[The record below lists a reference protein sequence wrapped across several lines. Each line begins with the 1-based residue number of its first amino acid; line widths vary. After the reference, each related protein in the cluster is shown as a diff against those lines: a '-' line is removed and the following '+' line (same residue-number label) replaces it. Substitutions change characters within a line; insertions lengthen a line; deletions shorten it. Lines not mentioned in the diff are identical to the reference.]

1 MKRGAALSVGAA
13 LFSIALMT
21 VGCESSAQ
29 KQAIADL
36 QQQVSSL
43 SQERDNLKTQVESLT
58 KENESIKAEL
68 ETLKKPAPV
77 AKKK

>member
-1 MKRGAALSVGAA
+1 MKRSATLSMGAVF
-13 LFSIALMT
+13 FSIFLMT

-43 SQERDNLKTQVESLT
+43 SQERDSLKAQVENLT